1 MTQRITNDN
10 VYQAAHSLHRAL
22 IILGIVE
29 SGSTLMVQE
38 GSGTYG
44 HPWEL
49 RTRNE
54 DGYVKLLPG
63 IDLNGRQTKREA
75 YDHICAASYMA
86 WEIVNAPIWDGKK

>member
-29 SGSTLMVQE
+29 SGTTLMVQE
-38 GSGTYG
+38 GNSTYG
-44 HPWEL
+44 HSWEL

-63 IDLNGRQTKREA
+63 INLHGYQTKREA
-75 YDHICAASYMA
+75 YDHICAASYLA
-86 WEIVNAPIWDGKK
+86 WELINSRSKDQK